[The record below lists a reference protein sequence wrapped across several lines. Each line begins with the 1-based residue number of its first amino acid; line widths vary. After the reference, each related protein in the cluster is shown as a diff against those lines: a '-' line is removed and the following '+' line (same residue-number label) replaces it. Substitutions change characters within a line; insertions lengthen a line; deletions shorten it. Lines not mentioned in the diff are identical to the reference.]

1 VSEPVDETKNDAIE
15 GLKVGMTTI
24 KDEQVGQKQPAK
36 PAPTPDQQL
45 DVFLSQ
51 IANHNIRGMI
61 AVTAGFPPEMAL
73 PAIVRSYAMV
83 ISHLTSM
90 GDFGAIVRMR
100 GTCKK
105 AFEEGIGKFPIQTPP
120 APPTEGEA
128 KLKAAL
134 MNGGAKIG

>member
-1 VSEPVDETKNDAIE
+1 VSDEPESAKPANDQPAVETSPIP
-15 GLKVGMTTI
+15 
-24 KDEQVGQKQPAK
+24 KQPAR

-73 PAIVRSYAMV
+73 PAIARSYAMV

-100 GTCKK
+100 GACKK

-120 APPTEGEA
+120 APPTQGEA

-134 MNGGAKIG
+134 MNGGAKLD